1 MAALSA
7 DAAQMATLLAAL
19 TQPDTN
25 AIRQAEQA
33 LKPILKQ
40 PGCVPA
46 MVEVIKAREAQNEAT
61 RHVAAIVLRKRITG
75 HLGKFD
81 APTKAAL
88 KAELLAVLQTE
99 SSRPVRNG
107 VVALVAAVCKAE
119 AEGDADAAP
128 AAAGWPELFQ
138 FVAAAAGDAHPE
150 ARELA
155 FLLLGEMTETVGI
168 HLKPQF
174 GTLAG
179 LFGAGLGDGDAK
191 VQNAAV
197 KALGMLMSYLADEA
211 EIDTFAPLVQP
222 VLAVAEACRARHDE
236 EVVSTTLDV
245 LYDLSFSP
253 SQTVAA
259 QMAPIVRFAQGCM
272 SDSDL
277 ELNVR
282 DSAALVVATMAES
295 KPKHL
300 GRDSALLTGIIETI
314 FNLIENSEGSA
325 AGALFESNPA
335 WKEDFEG
342 QEGYDDADADGGITE
357 TGMAQGTLDML
368 ACEIPKRYIFEP
380 VVSRCMSRLASANP
394 NQRKAGIACL
404 GVIAEGCSEPLRE
417 NLAQVMPH
425 VFRTAGDSD
434 ARVRECACF
443 ALGQISEHCQPE
455 VLTYSSQILPIVFAL
470 LDDSN
475 IAVQATS
482 CYVLEM
488 FCERLEPEGVRPLLD
503 PLVRKLAGMLE
514 ATDKRSVQ
522 EMTVAALAATAVAA
536 EEEFAPYVV
545 GVSSLMSKLMELK
558 DEKCYSLRGRALE
571 CMGHIAIAV
580 GKEHFR
586 PYFGPTMQCACE
598 GLTFDSTDLHEFA
611 YAAFANLAK
620 VMGEEFA
627 PVLGELVPHLVTV
640 IGQDEGQ
647 LEQAEEEQGGQF
659 NALDDSD
666 EEDEGNLV
674 MHIRTALLETKKGA
688 ITAIGEMAAHTGPAF
703 VPYLGEAMT
712 VLLKAADNWHPLV
725 KAEVADAMASL
736 VLPVVAKD
744 HGGEISWEK
753 GDIGGASPL
762 SGDTTKIVE
771 VVMKA
776 LVIMMKDDTK
786 DVVGKACEGVQ
797 AIIELCGPHALASVA
812 NDCLENTYALL
823 AKEAPCQQLEDYG
836 EEFGD
841 EDDDHDSFMTS
852 VCDLVGAFGRV
863 MGQHFVQYLPKFLPA
878 ICAYAKSSRP
888 PSDRSM
894 AVGCLGELAQ
904 ELGSGISEHW
914 ANVFYPAAIA
924 GLADSDDSVKR
935 NAAFCLGVGCE
946 GLGES
951 VTSQYGA
958 MLQALSP
965 LFGVDITEGDTAA
978 ACVDNASAAV
988 ARMMKTSPSH
998 VPMAQVLPVM
1008 LKALPLKSDMTEN
1021 ETVYNCLFGLLQANQ
1036 PDLMANK
1043 AELARVFAMAASE
1056 ESKVDD
1062 ELKEK
1067 LKLALQSLN

>member
-1 MAALSA
+1 
-7 DAAQMATLLAAL
+7 
-19 TQPDTN
+19 
-25 AIRQAEQA
+25 
-33 LKPILKQ
+33 
-40 PGCVPA
+40 
-46 MVEVIKAREAQNEAT
+46 MVEVIKAQGTQDEST
-61 RHVAAIVLRKRITG
+61 RHVAAIVLRKRIGG
-75 HLGKFD
+75 HMDKFD
-81 APTKAAL
+81 AATKGAL
-88 KAELLAVLQTE
+88 KTELLGILQTE
-99 SSRPVRNG
+99 ASRPVRNG
-107 VVALVAAVCKAE
+107 VVALVATVCRSE
-119 AEGDADAAP
+119 AEEEADTAQ

-138 FVAAAAGDAHPE
+138 FIAAAAGDAHPE

-155 FLLLGEMTETVGI
+155 FLLLGEMTETVGT

-174 GTLAG
+174 GTLSPLFAG
-179 LFGAGLGDGDAK
+179 GLSDADVK
-191 VQNAAV
+191 VQGAAV
-197 KALGMLMSYLADEA
+197 KALGLLMSYLADEA

-222 VLAVAEACRARHDE
+222 VLAVAEACRSRHDE

-253 SQTVAA
+253 SAAVAA
-259 QMAPIVRFAQGCM
+259 QMAPIVRFAQLCM
-272 SDSDL
+272 SDPDL
-277 ELNVR
+277 EMPVR

-295 KPKHL
+295 RPKHL
-300 GRDSALLTGIIETI
+300 GRDTALLTGVVETI
-314 FNLIENSEGSA
+314 FNLIENSDGSA

-335 WKEDFEG
+335 WKEDFDG
-342 QEGYDDADADGGITE
+342 HDGHGGDDDDDEGGISE

-368 ACEIPKRYIFEP
+368 ACEIPKKFIFEP
-380 VVSRCMSRLASANP
+380 VVSRCMSRLGSPDP

-417 NLAQVMPH
+417 NLSQVMPH
-425 VFRTAGDSD
+425 VFKTAGDAD

-455 VLTYSSQILPIVFAL
+455 VLAYSSQILPIVFAL
-470 LDDSN
+470 LDDAN
-475 IAVQATS
+475 VAVQATS

-514 ATDKRSVQ
+514 ATSKRSVQ

-536 EEEFAPYVV
+536 EEEFAPYVS
-545 GVSSLMSKLMELK
+545 GVAGLMSRLMELRE
-558 DEKCYSLRGRALE
+558 EKTYSLRGRALE

-580 GKEHFR
+580 GSEHFR
-586 PYFGPTMQCACE
+586 PYFGPTMKCACE

-640 IGQDEGQ
+640 ISQDEGQ

-666 EEDEGNLV
+666 DEDEGGNLV

-688 ITAIGEMAAHTGPAF
+688 ITAVGEMAAHTGPAF
-703 VPYLGEAMT
+703 VPYMGEVMT
-712 VLLKAADNWHPLV
+712 VLLKAADNWHPLI
-725 KAEVADAMASL
+725 KAEVADAISSL
-736 VLPVVAKD
+736 IVPVVAKD

-753 GDIGGASPL
+753 GDVVGASPL
-762 SGDTTKIVE
+762 SGDVTQAVE
-771 VVMKA
+771 VILKA
-776 LVIMMKDDTK
+776 LVTLMKDDTK
-786 DVVGKACEGVQ
+786 EVVGKACEGVQ
-797 AIIELCGPHALASVA
+797 SIIELCGPHALASVA
-812 NDCLENTYALL
+812 NDCLENAYSLL

-841 EDDDHDSFMTS
+841 EDDDHDAFMTS
-852 VCDLVGAFGRV
+852 VCDLVGSFGRV
-863 MGQHFVQYLPKFLPA
+863 MGKHFVQYLPKFLPA

-904 ELGSGISEHW
+904 ELGDGIADHW
-914 ANVFYPAAIA
+914 SSVFYPAAIA

-935 NAAFCLGVGCE
+935 NSAFCIGVSCE

-951 VTSQYGA
+951 VSSQYGA

-965 LFGVDITEGDTAA
+965 LFSVDISEGDTAA

-988 ARMMKTSPSH
+988 ARMIRAAPSH
-998 VPMAQVLPVM
+998 VPMAQVLPVL

-1021 ETVYNCLFGLLQANQ
+1021 ETVYGCLFELLQQNQ
-1036 PDLMANK
+1036 PDLLANK
-1043 AELARVFAMAASE
+1043 QELARVFASAASE

>member
-1 MAALSA
+1 M
-7 DAAQMATLLAAL
+7 
-19 TQPDTN
+19 
-25 AIRQAEQA
+25 I
-33 LKPILKQ
+33 
-40 PGCVPA
+40 
-46 MVEVIKAREAQNEAT
+46 EVIKAQSSQNEAT

-75 HLGKFD
+75 HLSKFD
-81 APTKAAL
+81 APTKTTL
-88 KAELLAVLQTE
+88 KAELLSILQTE

-107 VVALVAAVCKAE
+107 VVALVSTICKAE
-119 AEGDADAAP
+119 AEAESDAQA

-138 FVAAAAGDAHPE
+138 FVAVAASDAHPE

-155 FLLLGEMTETVGI
+155 FLLLGEMTETIGY
-168 HLKPQF
+168 HLKLQF
-174 GTLAG
+174 STLSG
-179 LFGAGLGDGDAK
+179 LFASGMSDADSK

-197 KALGMLMSYLADEA
+197 KALGLLMSFLADET
-211 EIDTFAPLVQP
+211 EIDSFAPLVQP
-222 VLAVAEACRARHDE
+222 LLTVAEACRTRHDE

-253 SQTVAA
+253 SQAMAA
-259 QMAPIVRFAQGCM
+259 NMAHIVRFAQICM
-272 SDSDL
+272 SDSNL
-277 ELNVR
+277 EMSVR

-300 GRDSALLTGIIETI
+300 GRDAALLTGIVETI
-314 FNLIENSEGSA
+314 FNLIENSDASA

-335 WKEDFEG
+335 WKEDFED
-342 QEGYDDADADGGITE
+342 QEGYDDVDDNGITE

-368 ACEIPKRYIFEP
+368 ACEIPKKYIFEP
-380 VVSRCMSRLASANP
+380 VVSRCMSRLASPEP

-404 GVIAEGCSEPLRE
+404 GVIAEGCAEPLRE

-425 VFRTAGDSD
+425 VFKTAGDSD

-455 VLTYSSQILPIVFAL
+455 VLSYSSQILPIVFAL
-470 LDDSN
+470 LDDDN

-503 PLVRKLAGMLE
+503 PLVRKLASMLE
-514 ATDKRSVQ
+514 GTNKRSVQ

-545 GVSSLMSKLMELK
+545 GVASLMSKMMELK
-558 DEKCYSLRGRALE
+558 DEKTYSLRGRALE

-620 VMGEEFA
+620 VMGDEFA

-640 IGQDEGQ
+640 ISQDEGQ
-647 LEQAEEEQGGQF
+647 FEASEEAQGGQF

-666 EEDEGNLV
+666 DESAGGNMV
-674 MHIRTALLETKKGA
+674 MHIRTAILETKKGA
-688 ITAIGEMAAHTGPAF
+688 ITAVGEMAAHTGAAF
-703 VPYLGEAMT
+703 VPYMSEVMT
-712 VLLKAADNWHPLV
+712 VLLQAADNWHPLI
-725 KAEVADAMASL
+725 KTEVADAMASL
-736 VLPVVAKD
+736 IVPCVAQD
-744 HGGEISWEK
+744 HNGEISWEK
-753 GDIGGASPL
+753 GDIAGASPL
-762 SGDTTKIVE
+762 SQNTTQSVNVIL
-771 VVMKA
+771 KA
-776 LVIMMKDDTK
+776 LVIMMKDDSK
-786 DVVGKACEGVQ
+786 DVVGKACEGIQ
-797 AIIELCGPHALASVA
+797 SIIELCGPHSLASVA
-812 NDCLENTYALL
+812 NDCLENTYSIL
-823 AKEAPCQQLEDYG
+823 AKEAPCQQVEYG
-836 EEFGD
+836 DDEEFGD

-852 VCDLVGAFGRV
+852 VCDLVGSFGRV

-894 AVGCLGELAQ
+894 AIGCLGELSQ
-904 ELGSGISEHW
+904 ELGAGIAEHW
-914 ANVFYPAAIA
+914 ASVFYPASIA
-924 GLADSDDSVKR
+924 GLGDSDDSVKR
-935 NAAFCLGVGCE
+935 NAAFCIGVSCE

-951 VTSQYGA
+951 ITSQYGT
-958 MLQALSP
+958 LLNALSP
-965 LFGVDITEGDTAA
+965 LFGVDINEGDTAA

-988 ARMMKTSPSH
+988 ARMITTSPSH
-998 VPMAQVLPVM
+998 VPMAQVLPAL
-1008 LKALPLKSDMTEN
+1008 LKALPLKNDMTEN
-1021 ETVYNCLFGLLQANQ
+1021 ETVYNCLFGLLQHKQ
-1036 PDLMANK
+1036 PDLLANK
-1043 AELARVFAMAASE
+1043 AELQRVFAEAASD
-1056 ESKVDD
+1056 ESKADV

>member
-7 DAAQMATLLAAL
+7 DAAQMATYLSAL

-25 AIRQAEQA
+25 IIRQAEVA
-33 LKPILKQ
+33 LKPILKNQ
-40 PGCVPA
+40 QCVPA
-46 MVEVIKAREAQNEAT
+46 MIEVIKAQNAQNEAT
-61 RHVAAIVLRKRITG
+61 RHVAAIVLRKRISG
-75 HLGKFD
+75 HFSKFD
-81 APTKAAL
+81 APTKVAL
-88 KAELLAVLQTE
+88 KAELLAILQTE
-99 SSRPVRNG
+99 NSRPVRNG
-107 VVALVAAVCKAE
+107 VVALVATVCKAE
-119 AEGDADAAP
+119 AEAEVDAAP

-155 FLLLGEMTETVGI
+155 FFLLGEMTETVGI

-174 GTLAG
+174 ATLAG
-179 LFGAGLGDGDAK
+179 LFAAGLSDGDVK

-197 KALGMLMSYLADEA
+197 KALGLLMSYLADEA

-222 VLAVAEACRARHDE
+222 VLTVAEACRARNDE

-253 SQTVAA
+253 SQAISAHMV
-259 QMAPIVRFAQGCM
+259 PIVQFAQICM
-272 SDSDL
+272 SDSNL
-277 ELNVR
+277 EMPVR

-295 KPKHL
+295 KPKHI
-300 GRDSALLTGIIETI
+300 GRNTALLTGIVETI
-314 FNLIENSEGSA
+314 FNLIETSDGSA

-335 WKEDFEG
+335 WKEDFQD
-342 QEGYDDADADGGITE
+342 QEGYDPDEENGITE

-368 ACEIPKRYIFEP
+368 ACEIPKKYIFEP
-380 VVSRCMSRLASANP
+380 VISRCMARLGSADP

-404 GVIAEGCSEPLRE
+404 GVIAEGCAEPLRE

-425 VFRTAGDSD
+425 VFKTAGDSD

-455 VLTYSSQILPIVFAL
+455 VLSYSSQILPIVFAL
-470 LDDSN
+470 LDDAN

-503 PLVRKLAGMLE
+503 PLVRKLASMLE
-514 ATDKRSVQ
+514 ATNKRSVQ

-536 EEEFAPYVV
+536 EDEFAPYVV
-545 GVSSLMSKLMELK
+545 GVAALMAKLMELK
-558 DEKCYSLRGRALE
+558 EEKTYSLRGRALE

-598 GLTFDSTDLHEFA
+598 GLMFDSTDLHEFA
-611 YAAFANLAK
+611 YAAFANLSK
-620 VMGEEFA
+620 VMGDEFA

-640 IGQDEGQ
+640 ISQDEGQ
-647 LEQAEEEQGGQF
+647 FEQAEGEQGGQF

-666 EEDEGNLV
+666 EEDEGGGLV

-688 ITAIGEMAAHTGPAF
+688 ITAVGEMAAHTGAPF
-703 VPYLGEAMT
+703 VPYMGEVMT
-712 VLLKAADNWHPLV
+712 VLLKAADNWHPLI
-725 KAEVADAMASL
+725 KTEVADALASL
-736 VLPVVAKD
+736 IVPCVAKD
-744 HGGEISWEK
+744 HNGEITWEK
-753 GDIGGASPL
+753 GDIAGASPL
-762 SGDTTKIVE
+762 SADTTQAVNVILR
-771 VVMKA
+771 A
-776 LVIMMKDDTK
+776 LVTMMKDDTK
-786 DVVGKACEGVQ
+786 EVVGKACEGIQ
-797 AIIELCGPHALASVA
+797 RIIELCGPHAFASVA
-812 NDCLENTYALL
+812 NDCLENTYSLL
-823 AKEAPCQQLEDYG
+823 AKEAPCQQLEDFG

-841 EDDDHDSFMTS
+841 EDDDHDAFMTS
-852 VCDLVGAFGRV
+852 ACDLVGSFGRV
-863 MGQHFVQYLPKFLPA
+863 MGQHFVQYLPKFLPV
-878 ICAYAKSSRP
+878 ICGYAKSSRP

-894 AVGCLGELAQ
+894 AIGCLGELAQ
-904 ELGSGISEHW
+904 ELESGIAEHW
-914 ANVFYPAAIA
+914 STVFYPAAIA

-935 NAAFCLGVGCE
+935 NSAFCIGVSCE

-951 VTSQYGA
+951 VTSQYSA

-965 LFGVDITEGDTAA
+965 LFSVDITEGDTAA
-978 ACVDNASAAV
+978 ACVDNACAAI
-988 ARMMKTSPSH
+988 ARMIKTSPAH
-998 VPMAQVLPVM
+998 VPMSQVLPVM
-1008 LKALPLKSDMTEN
+1008 LKALPLKNDMTEN
-1021 ETVYNCLFGLLQANQ
+1021 ETVYSCLFGLLQQNQ
-1036 PDLMANK
+1036 ADLVANK
-1043 AELARVFAMAASE
+1043 LELSRVFGEAASE
-1056 ESKVDD
+1056 GSKVDD

>member
-1 MAALSA
+1 
-7 DAAQMATLLAAL
+7 
-19 TQPDTN
+19 
-25 AIRQAEQA
+25 
-33 LKPILKQ
+33 
-40 PGCVPA
+40 
-46 MVEVIKAREAQNEAT
+46 
-61 RHVAAIVLRKRITG
+61 
-75 HLGKFD
+75 
-81 APTKAAL
+81 
-88 KAELLAVLQTE
+88 
-99 SSRPVRNG
+99 
-107 VVALVAAVCKAE
+107 
-119 AEGDADAAP
+119 
-128 AAAGWPELFQ
+128 
-138 FVAAAAGDAHPE
+138 
-150 ARELA
+150 
-155 FLLLGEMTETVGI
+155 
-168 HLKPQF
+168 
-174 GTLAG
+174 
-179 LFGAGLGDGDAK
+179 
-191 VQNAAV
+191 
-197 KALGMLMSYLADEA
+197 
-211 EIDTFAPLVQP
+211 
-222 VLAVAEACRARHDE
+222 
-236 EVVSTTLDV
+236 
-245 LYDLSFSP
+245 
-253 SQTVAA
+253 
-259 QMAPIVRFAQGCM
+259 
-272 SDSDL
+272 
-277 ELNVR
+277 
-282 DSAALVVATMAES
+282 
-295 KPKHL
+295 
-300 GRDSALLTGIIETI
+300 
-314 FNLIENSEGSA
+314 
-325 AGALFESNPA
+325 
-335 WKEDFEG
+335 
-342 QEGYDDADADGGITE
+342 
-357 TGMAQGTLDML
+357 
-368 ACEIPKRYIFEP
+368 
-380 VVSRCMSRLASANP
+380 
-394 NQRKAGIACL
+394 
-404 GVIAEGCSEPLRE
+404 
-417 NLAQVMPH
+417 
-425 VFRTAGDSD
+425 
-434 ARVRECACF
+434 
-443 ALGQISEHCQPE
+443 
-455 VLTYSSQILPIVFAL
+455 
-470 LDDSN
+470 
-475 IAVQATS
+475 
-482 CYVLEM
+482 
-488 FCERLEPEGVRPLLD
+488 
-503 PLVRKLAGMLE
+503 
-514 ATDKRSVQ
+514 
-522 EMTVAALAATAVAA
+522 
-536 EEEFAPYVV
+536 
-545 GVSSLMSKLMELK
+545 
-558 DEKCYSLRGRALE
+558 
-571 CMGHIAIAV
+571 
-580 GKEHFR
+580 
-586 PYFGPTMQCACE
+586 
-598 GLTFDSTDLHEFA
+598 
-611 YAAFANLAK
+611 
-620 VMGEEFA
+620 
-627 PVLGELVPHLVTV
+627 
-640 IGQDEGQ
+640 
-647 LEQAEEEQGGQF
+647 
-659 NALDDSD
+659 
-666 EEDEGNLV
+666 
-674 MHIRTALLETKKGA
+674 
-688 ITAIGEMAAHTGPAF
+688 
-703 VPYLGEAMT
+703 MT

-786 DVVGKACEGVQ
+786 EVAGKACEGVQ

-914 ANVFYPAAIA
+914 ASVFYPAAIA

-998 VPMAQVLPVM
+998 VPMTQVLPVM